1 MGRSLQNIYKQHISK
16 VLLNNVDS
24 PKLQGTLVSRL
35 LFSILSVYF
44 SNHCSVGKWR
54 ETCSKKDISSSKFT
68 WPVHQNCMEHW
79 HMYNVRIPGPS
90 KDIRIYWCSICSLV
104 IIMESKVTRNEARKQ
119 GKKPGRK
126 EARKKGNK
134 KRGQGGRKQG
144 RKQGSREAGKEAR

>member
-1 MGRSLQNIYKQHISK
+1 MCSTSRRPQSYCRYIVTYWVSAFTRIFGRISYQIRCSMGRSLQNIYKQHISK

-104 IIMESKVTRNEARKQ
+104 IIMDWVEE
-119 GKKPGRK
+119 G
-126 EARKKGNK
+126 
-134 KRGQGGRKQG
+134 
-144 RKQGSREAGKEAR
+144 GKEAR